1 MLDRIKAIIAD
12 ALYCDPQDVNG
23 ETNLMRD
30 LGAESIDFLDIIFRL
45 EKEFSIK
52 IPKGEIERR
61 AKGNLSDSQFAI
73 NGLLTAEGLQQLR
86 LAMPEVD
93 REEIRSG
100 LYVRDIPTMFRVA
113 TFERLVREQRAAKDS
128 VKPAMESTLQVAVA
142 VSN

>member
-1 MLDRIKAIIAD
+1 MMERIKAIIAD
-12 ALYCDPQDVNG
+12 ALYCDAQDVNP

-61 AKGNLSDSQFAI
+61 AKGKLSDEQFAI
-73 NGLLTAEGLQQLR
+73 NSLLTEDGLQQLR

-100 LYVRDIPTMFRVA
+100 LYVRDIPTLFRVA
-113 TFERLVREQRAAKDS
+113 TFERMVREQVAAK
-128 VKPAMESTLQVAVA
+128 ASTKSGVETSIGVAAVA
-142 VSN
+142 AN